1 MTQERLIKKYANRR
15 LYDATQSRHITLD
28 DIRAL
33 IVKGEKIKVV
43 EDKTGHDITRHIL
56 LQVIAE
62 QEQFGRPILSTPVLE
77 AIIRFYGNAMQ
88 GFLAGFLEKSVE
100 TFLNQQEAVQAQIS
114 KIVANTPLAT
124 VADMTRQNLETL
136 AKVQESMLNALLP
149 KRDKGRD
156 EDDKNRHRRVPD
168 AIAVSPS
175 VPRPNRLRQ
184 LPREHRPLAFDA
196 PPVAAE
202 RAVCPQHVVAWYE
215 PRDRVRAD
223 GPADRSRRGRPPD
236 LTRDVGIIDR

>member
-28 DIRAL
+28 DIRTL

-100 TFLNQQEAVQAQIS
+100 TFLSQQDAVQAQIS

-124 VADMTRQNLETL
+124 VADMTRQNLESL
-136 AKVQESMLNALLP
+136 AKLQEGMLNALLS

-156 EDDKNRHRRVPD
+156 ED
-168 AIAVSPS
+168 
-175 VPRPNRLRQ
+175 
-184 LPREHRPLAFDA
+184 
-196 PPVAAE
+196 E
-202 RAVCPQHVVAWYE
+202 RK
-215 PRDRVRAD
+215 
-223 GPADRSRRGRPPD
+223 
-236 LTRDVGIIDR
+236 